1 MDIPNTIKSLLLS
14 AIEWLVNNRELLAK
28 NPDKDFTRIR
38 KFGAFNLIHYILTQT
53 AESLPKD
60 LYTYCRLNG
69 ILSRPTKAAVIQQ
82 RRRFKDNAFKTLFY
96 KFNSLCK
103 DLKTLFGYHVYAF
116 DGTSINIAKNP
127 DSPSYFEKQD
137 YNQLLAVALYDVLNH
152 TYQNFEV
159 ETKPKSYEVEMA
171 VRILERMAFPE
182 KTIILADRYYPSN
195 NFIEHLNRKGVKYVL
210 RSKSSNTFRE
220 INNLPDEE
228 LDVDLHHQVRTT
240 QTKED
245 LEAFKRGEAAYITPY
260 SRMNKERSHWDFE
273 DVCDIRYRCVKIR
286 IKKSLITL
294 ITNLPREEFP
304 PKVLAE
310 LYRLRWEI
318 ETSYRDLK
326 YSIGLTNLHAKR
338 EDYIYQEICAKFLM
352 YNFCQRI
359 AREVEIPV
367 NPGLK
372 HQRKVNLTVAMRI
385 TKDFFREV
393 KCKIET
399 ILDDIMRETESYKPD
414 AEDTRKKVKP
424 KSFIPFIYRVA

>member
-1 MDIPNTIKSLLLS
+1 M
-14 AIEWLVNNRELLAK
+14 
-28 NPDKDFTRIR
+28 
-38 KFGAFNLIHYILTQT
+38 
-53 AESLPKD
+53 
-60 LYTYCRLNG
+60 
-69 ILSRPTKAAVIQQ
+69 
-82 RRRFKDNAFKTLFY
+82 
-96 KFNSLCK
+96 
-103 DLKTLFGYHVYAF
+103 
-116 DGTSINIAKNP
+116 
-127 DSPSYFEKQD
+127 
-137 YNQLLAVALYDVLNH
+137 ALYDVLNH
-152 TYQNFEV
+152 TYNDFEV
-159 ETKPKSYEVEMA
+159 ETKPKNYEVEMA

-182 KTIILADRYYPSN
+182 KTIILADRYYPTN

-245 LEAFKRGEAAYITPY
+245 LEAFRRGEAAYVAPY
-260 SRMNKERSHWDFE
+260 SRVNKERSHWDFE
-273 DVCDIRYRCVKIR
+273 DVCDIHYRCVKIR

-326 YSIGLTNLHAKR
+326 YSIGLTDLHAKR

-359 AREVEIPV
+359 AREVKIPY
-367 NPGLK
+367 NPELK

-399 ILDDIMRETESYKPD
+399 IMDDIRRETESYKPG